1 MKKSIDIKAL
11 LILTTTFVI
20 FAAVGTVSHE
30 YGHILVAE
38 FLGYET
44 TLFYDSMTYYN
55 EELVEKREKIYSEY
69 KNEIEGNTDFEKKEE
84 YRRLTKK
91 LISNGFWITLGGPI
105 QTIFTG
111 LIGLIVL
118 ILRKNRYKEF
128 GLKWIDWLA
137 VFLSLFWLRE
147 VFNLAMS
154 IAFELISPDGS
165 FFSGDEVYISRG
177 LGLWEGT
184 IPLLLGALGIL
195 VSAYVIFR
203 IIPQQIRLTFF
214 VSGLLGGGLGFVLWV
229 DILGPILLP

>member
-11 LILTTTFVI
+11 FILTTTFVI
-20 FAAVGTVSHE
+20 FTAVGTVSHE
-30 YGHILVAE
+30 YGHILIAE
-38 FLGYET
+38 YLGYET

-69 KNEIEGNTDFEKKEE
+69 KNEIEGNTDFEKKDE

-111 LIGLIVL
+111 LIGLFVL
-118 ILRKNRYKEF
+118 LLRKNRYKEF

-137 VFLSLFWLRE
+137 VFLTLFWLRE

-195 VSAYVIFR
+195 VSTYVIFR

-214 VSGLLGGGLGFVLWV
+214 VSGLLGGGLGFVLWM

>member
-20 FAAVGTVSHE
+20 FTAVGTVSHE

-38 FLGYET
+38 YLGYET

-55 EELVEKREKIYSEY
+55 EELVKKREKIYSEY
-69 KNEIEGNTDFEKKEE
+69 KNEIEGNTDFEKKDE

-111 LIGLIVL
+111 LIGLFVL
-118 ILRKNRYKEF
+118 ILRKNQYKEF

-147 VFNLAMS
+147 VFNLAIS
-154 IAFELISPDGS
+154 LVFELISPDGS

-184 IPLLLGALGIL
+184 IPLLLGTLGIL

-203 IIPQQIRLTFF
+203 ITPPQIRLTFL
-214 VSGLLGGGLGFVLWV
+214 VSGLLGGGLGFVLWMDV
-229 DILGPILLP
+229 LGPILLP

>member
-1 MKKSIDIKAL
+1 MKHKNNHTDA
-11 LILTTTFVI
+11 LILPDGKGRVYNCGTMTAI
-20 FAAVGTVSHE
+20 FKADENETNEKYSISEWWLEPNSDGPGEHQHEDNDEVFYVLEGTISIMVG
-30 YGHILVAE
+30 
-38 FLGYET
+38 
-44 TLFYDSMTYYN
+44 D
-55 EELVEKREKIYSEY
+55 
-69 KNEIEGNTDFEKKEE
+69 
-84 YRRLTKK
+84 
-91 LISNGFWITLGGPI
+91 
-105 QTIFTG
+105 
-111 LIGLIVL
+111 
-118 ILRKNRYKEF
+118 
-128 GLKWIDWLA
+128 KWIDWLA

-203 IIPQQIRLTFF
+203 IIPPQIRLTFF

>member
-20 FAAVGTVSHE
+20 FTAVGTVSHE
-30 YGHILVAE
+30 YGHILVAKY
-38 FLGYET
+38 LGYET
-44 TLFYDSMTYYN
+44 TLFYDSMTYDN
-55 EELVEKREKIYSEY
+55 EELLKKREKIYSKF

-84 YRRLTKK
+84 YRRLNKK

-111 LIGLIVL
+111 LIGLFVL
-118 ILRKNRYKEF
+118 LLRKNQYKEF

-154 IAFELISPDGS
+154 IAFELIYPDGS

-203 IIPQQIRLTFF
+203 IIPPQIRLTFL
-214 VSGLLGGGLGFVLWV
+214 VSGLLGGGLGFVLWM

>member
-20 FAAVGTVSHE
+20 FTAVGTVSHE

-203 IIPQQIRLTFF
+203 IIPHQIRLTFL
-214 VSGLLGGGLGFVLWV
+214 VSGLLGGGLGFVLWM